1 MMVASEHASLFES
14 IFSAQIP
21 TVIML
26 FFGAHYVS
34 FVFWLSFRLSNK
46 KRIFLFFYF
55 LKQLKLMQLTVAT
68 DFLILGEKEVNITI
82 TITAQ
87 TMGITEGA
95 FSLISYLEQTNLGL
109 SLRKDK

>member
-1 MMVASEHASLFES
+1 
-14 IFSAQIP
+14 
-21 TVIML
+21 
-26 FFGAHYVS
+26 
-34 FVFWLSFRLSNK
+34 
-46 KRIFLFFYF
+46 
-55 LKQLKLMQLTVAT
+55 MQLTVAT